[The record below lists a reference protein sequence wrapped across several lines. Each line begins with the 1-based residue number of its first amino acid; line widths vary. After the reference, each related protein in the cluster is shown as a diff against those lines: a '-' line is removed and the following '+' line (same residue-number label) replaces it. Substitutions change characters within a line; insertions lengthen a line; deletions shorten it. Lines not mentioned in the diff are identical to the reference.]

1 MEGVQI
7 PARDEALI
15 FVDRAIDDVT
25 SRLDGIDR
33 TAMQFGMLLHRVT
46 NAVVYDLESSVH
58 RPAGWSW
65 SAFRAIFTLWVN
77 GPTEPSRLAELTGM
91 SRQAVSALA
100 KTLATDELIERRPAP
115 NDARSV
121 VLSLTEHG
129 AEQIEHVF
137 REHNRREAEWAGA
150 LDSDEQSTMIRLL
163 AKLAAAGQAAWVN
176 HRY

>member
-1 MEGVQI
+1 MEGVKI
-7 PARDEALI
+7 PARDEALA

-46 NAVVYDLESSVH
+46 NTVVYDLESTVH

-91 SRQAVSALA
+91 SRQAVSALT
-100 KTLATDELIERRPAP
+100 KTLAADELIERRPATH
-115 NDARSV
+115 DARSV
-121 VLSLTEHG
+121 VLSITAYG
-129 AEQIEHVF
+129 AEQIERVF
-137 REHNRREAEWAGA
+137 REHNRREAEWAA
-150 LDSDEQSTMIRLL
+150 APSTPTNKPR
-163 AKLAAAGQAAWVN
+163 
-176 HRY
+176 